1 MEKFEEI
8 EKKSFYIVH
17 RWMIK
22 DLELSGAELAIFA
35 IIYGFSHNN
44 EYKFTGSIAYLEDLS
59 GLSRRAV
66 IYALKKLV
74 ENNYI
79 QKYEHL
85 SSGIKYVKYSANNK
99 VIDNIR
105 QTDNG
110 GAKIALPMQKLH
122 DDSAKFAPNNIDNN
136 IYNKESKY
144 INIFT
149 KESIE
154 ETDNVR
160 DKLTTPSEAAA
171 VTIQTPTYPP
181 QRNRLDYS
189 DVPEYLLEAVKD
201 WMAYKRENKEPHSQ
215 LVLTRVTNKL
225 KKICKE
231 SKDIAFAVVDK
242 AIRNGWK
249 DVYELKDYEIENVKK
264 EIDNQIT
271 YHEDYPDHVQ
281 KFLAYAHRLHPE
293 LPPDRLLSR
302 LEYAKLGFQTPAL
315 DKVFNN

>member
-1 MEKFEEI
+1 ME
-8 EKKSFYIVH
+8 EKDKDQFYVT
-17 RWMIK
+17 RKWMIK
-22 DLELSGAELAIFA
+22 KLKLSGVELQVYA
-35 IIYGFSHNN
+35 IIHGFSQD
-44 EYKFTGSIAYLEDLS
+44 EEVKFTGSLSYLEDFT
-59 GLSRRAV
+59 GVSRRSIINSLKNLVAKNYLIKEEYV
-66 IYALKKLV
+66 INGIKRISYSTNLDILKDKENITDGSEKSTLPLVKKL
-74 ENNYI
+74 
-79 QKYEHL
+79 HL
-85 SSGIKYVKYSANNK
+85 GSEK
-99 VIDNIR
+99 
-105 QTDNG
+105 T
-110 GAKIALPMQKLH
+110 
-122 DDSAKFAPNNIDNN
+122 APNNIYNN

-160 DKLTTPSEAAA
+160 DKLTTHSEAAA
-171 VTIQTPTYPP
+171 VTIQTPPYPP

-189 DVPEYLLEAVKD
+189 DVPEYLLDAVKD